1 MATRLQSTTRWLRWL
16 TPGLQIKR
24 WLLLL
29 MAAELVL
36 VLGVAYAL
44 KEIYKNFTLPHEFF
58 YITLQFWPYW
68 ARAVIF
74 GVFGVG
80 LLLFSYLKLT
90 QSVLGPFM
98 PGNST
103 SSIVEIIHAFRLR
116 GRGPRIVAIGG
127 GTGLSSLLRGLKT
140 YTSNLSVIVTVAD
153 DGGSSGRLREE
164 YRILPPG
171 DFRQCLV
178 ALADAEPLV
187 KQLFN
192 HRFQNGSLNGHS
204 FGNLFIMAMAE
215 VTGNFELAVRES
227 GRVLAVR
234 GDIIPSTLHDVT
246 LVASVNGTMVEG
258 ESKIPAQN
266 GLISRVFL
274 RPDNPELNPEAA
286 LALMHAEVIV
296 VGPGSLY
303 TSILPNLLVPGMV
316 KAIKESPALKVFV
329 CNVASQP
336 GETDGYNVIDY
347 MRVVREH
354 TCEDLFDFALVNSNQ
369 SHLPTGGQS
378 QVMFDGAQLQREF
391 PEIRFVLAD
400 VVNVRIPSHHD
411 PDKLARMLMKHIWEA

>member
-1 MATRLQSTTRWLRWL
+1 MRARTRWLRWL
-16 TPGLQIKR
+16 RPGLEVKR
-24 WLLLL
+24 WIILLAVGILIIDL
-29 MAAELVL
+29 A
-36 VLGVAYAL
+36 VAYFL
-44 KEIYKNFTLPHEFF
+44 KDAYQNAPWPSWTS
-58 YITLQFWPYW
+58 YITLQFLSH
-68 ARAVIF
+68 AQRGAVF
-74 GVFGVG
+74 LVFGMA
-80 LLLFSYLKLT
+80 LLVFSIVQL
-90 QSVLGPFM
+90 QRSVLGPFL
-98 PGNST
+98 PGGDRSVAEVIYAYRT
-103 SSIVEIIHAFRLR
+103 RS
-116 GRGPRIVAIGG
+116 RGPRVVALGG
-127 GTGLSSLLRGLKT
+127 GTGMSTLLRGLKE
-140 YTSNLSVIVTVAD
+140 YTSNLAAIVTVAD

-204 FGNLFIMAMAE
+204 FGNLFIMAMSE
-215 VTGNFELAVRES
+215 VTGNFEHAVRES

-234 GDIIPSTLHDVT
+234 GDIIPSTLTDVT

-274 RPDNPELNPEAA
+274 RPDNPALNPEAA
-286 LALMHAEVIV
+286 LALMNAEVIV

-316 KAIKESPALKVFV
+316 DAIRESPALKVFV
-329 CNVASQP
+329 CNVAEQP
-336 GETDGYNVIDY
+336 GETPDYSVDDYLRVIRD
-347 MRVVREH
+347 H
-354 TCEDLFDFALVNSNQ
+354 TGSDLFDFAIVNSNLE
-369 SHLPTGGQS
+369 HMPTGGQS
-378 QVMFDGAQLQREF
+378 QVVFHEPEVQRKH
-391 PEIRFVLAD
+391 PTTRFIAAD

-411 PDKLARMLMKHIWEA
+411 PDKLARLLIKRVWQV